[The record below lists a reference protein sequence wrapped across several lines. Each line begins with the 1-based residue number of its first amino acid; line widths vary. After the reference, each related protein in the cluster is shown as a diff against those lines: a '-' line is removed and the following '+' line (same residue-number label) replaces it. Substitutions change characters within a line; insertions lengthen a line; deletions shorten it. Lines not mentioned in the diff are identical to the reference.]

1 VTIRIYP
8 AAGNAGASAMG
19 PFLAAGEILARKS
32 KRPQRQKF
40 KWRRVT
46 EGGAEEPD
54 SQSHRGAGFFIKP
67 THVDPR
73 FGLPS
78 GRHLLPLPTSLP
90 SARYFRVLRDLS
102 SLT

>member
-1 VTIRIYP
+1 MTIRIYP
-8 AAGNAGASAMG
+8 AAGNAGASSMG

-32 KRPQRQKF
+32 KKPQRQKF

-46 EGGAEEPD
+46 GGGAEEPD
-54 SQSHRGAGFFIKP
+54 SQSHRGAGFIIKP

-73 FGLPS
+73 FGLPV
-78 GRHLLPLPTSLP
+78 GAAFTAVANIIAIGALC
-90 SARYFRVLRDLS
+90 RVLRDLS